1 MAKTASGLR
10 LKWWKVP
17 QKSLCSTVTQQL
29 PPKFCI
35 LTHLFLPR
43 LQIAFVQPT
52 ISGLLAKNCTS
63 VVVEVGG
70 LFSALP
76 WSSANALLVR
86 FYLSPI
92 FNVCCFEKLFI
103 SKNEEVP
110 SENSLHVKEQLKE
123 EMVNSKRIW
132 VTYTKIMALCI

>member
-1 MAKTASGLR
+1 MTKTVSGLG
-10 LKWWKVP
+10 
-17 QKSLCSTVTQQL
+17 KSPNHGG
-29 PPKFCI
+29 PPTIFCI

-70 LFSALP
+70 LFSAWP
-76 WSSANALLVR
+76 WSSANAFVR

-103 SKNEEVP
+103 SKNEEVS

-132 VTYTKIMALCI
+132 VTYTKIMALYLKVILRK

>member
-1 MAKTASGLR
+1 MRPSFRGCFLS
-10 LKWWKVP
+10 P
-17 QKSLCSTVTQQL
+17 KS
-29 PPKFCI
+29 PPILYLGGHKPHFCI

-63 VVVEVGG
+63 LVVEVGG
-70 LFSALP
+70 LFSAWP
-76 WSSANALLVR
+76 WSSANALVR

-103 SKNEEVP
+103 SKNEEVS